1 MDLYVDDV
9 VVYRTWSST
18 LRVHVELVRWRTAS
32 SSASVRPT
40 MSAARVND
48 VPKVTTGRR
57 KDLTSVLVFRVSVTT
72 ALARVTRTPE
82 PALSVQPSTVYLLT
96 YLLTY
101 CHCRQLHT
109 DWAFGVECSAE
120 MDRLPCLMFVVKC
133 RPVEIHKS
141 SAYVLGHQHT
151 AVLTQNYS

>member
-1 MDLYVDDV
+1 MDDV

-109 DWAFGVECSAE
+109 D
-120 MDRLPCLMFVVKC
+120 
-133 RPVEIHKS
+133 
-141 SAYVLGHQHT
+141 
-151 AVLTQNYS
+151 